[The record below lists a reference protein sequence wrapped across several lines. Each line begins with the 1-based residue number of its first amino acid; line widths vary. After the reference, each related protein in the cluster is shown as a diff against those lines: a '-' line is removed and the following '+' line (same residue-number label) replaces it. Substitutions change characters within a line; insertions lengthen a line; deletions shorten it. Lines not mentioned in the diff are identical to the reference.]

1 MDALTHTIEGY
12 TTLGAWELTDAL
24 HLKAIKI
31 IATSLPGSARG
42 DDSLGVR
49 QPRAGSDRGKRL
61 GEAIA
66 VCARSTAIGH
76 ASPGRDGEHPQRGHA
91 DVEVSLLLED

>member
-1 MDALTHTIEGY
+1 MDALTHAIEGY

-42 DDSLGVR
+42 DDS
-49 QPRAGSDRGKRL
+49 
-61 GEAIA
+61 E
-66 VCARSTAIGH
+66 
-76 ASPGRDGEHPQRGHA
+76 
-91 DVEVSLLLED
+91 DVPSSVELRWRPDDHQAAFTVSS

>member
-1 MDALTHTIEGY
+1 MHALTHAIEGY

-42 DDSLGVR
+42 EAI
-49 QPRAGSDRGKRL
+49 RAGGTLAADLGALGSRREIGASEDDIPTLAAAAMSDVYAG
-61 GEAIA
+61 GN
-66 VCARSTAIGH
+66 
-76 ASPGRDGEHPQRGHA
+76 PP
-91 DVEVSLLLED
+91 